1 MSFREDDDRVMQ
13 AYYDEVRGLDQLKVD
28 EERALFKAYRTCT
41 KCNGLF
47 PLGEVSKCL
56 ACGTR
61 RNYAARDRIICSV
74 LKFAVKMAKDYARK
88 AKGAKYDPELL
99 KSLVSAGNLGTLVA
113 ADKFDLAMGTRFL
126 TYAAWWMREKI
137 MEELDNMGLVRV
149 PAYRQKA
156 LRARRKQGDMSAAEE
171 APYVVMEE
179 LSTIE
184 TKEREDDLE
193 STLLNNY
200 GSSLIFLA
208 LSELNFR
215 GRDKYIV
222 ITYFGMRET
231 AKNLRQIADRLDM
244 SSERVRQI
252 KKDALDRLKAYLATQ
267 QIRQSHDVYV

>member
-28 EERALFKAYRTCT
+28 EEQALFKAYRTCT
-41 KCNGLF
+41 KCKATF
-47 PLGEVSKCL
+47 PLGEVSHCPKCN
-56 ACGTR
+56 TR
-61 RNYAARDRIICSV
+61 RTYTARDRIVCSV

-99 KSLVSAGNLGTLVA
+99 KALVSAGNLGTLVA
-113 ADKFDLAMGTRFL
+113 ADRFDVNAGTRFL

-156 LRARRKQGDMSAAEE
+156 LRARRKQGDVSEDE

-184 TKEREDDLE
+184 TKERDDDLE
-193 STLLNNY
+193 TDLLNTY
-200 GSSLIFLA
+200 GSELIYLA
-208 LSELNFR
+208 LGDLNFR
-215 GRDKYIV
+215 GRDRYIV
-222 ITYFGMRET
+222 ITYFGMREE
-231 AKNLRQIADRLDM
+231 AKNLRQIANRLDM

-252 KKDALDRLKAYLATQ
+252 KKEALDRLKSHLASQ
-267 QIRQSHDVYV
+267 QISQSCDLYA